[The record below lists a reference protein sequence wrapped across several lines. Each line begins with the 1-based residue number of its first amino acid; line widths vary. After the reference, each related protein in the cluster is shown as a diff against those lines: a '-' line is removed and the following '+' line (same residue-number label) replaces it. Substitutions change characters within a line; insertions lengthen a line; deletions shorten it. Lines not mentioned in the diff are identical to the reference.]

1 LRKNIDRILDRLKNS
16 GLGVFEYELAVRGEN
31 PHVITSVLSS
41 TTEPLMTIRN
51 AGITVRRFG
60 ELSDCVDF
68 VFSAKINWK
77 MRFSMSVLHT
87 FISIEQLIE
96 DFIAAVAARR
106 EP

>member
-1 LRKNIDRILDRLKNS
+1 M
-16 GLGVFEYELAVRGEN
+16 RGEN

-41 TTEPLMTIRN
+41 TAEPLMTIRN
-51 AGITVRRFG
+51 GITVRRFG

-68 VFSAKINWK
+68 AFSAKINWK
-77 MRFSMSVLHT
+77 MRFSMPVLHT
-87 FISIEQLIE
+87 FTSVEQLIE